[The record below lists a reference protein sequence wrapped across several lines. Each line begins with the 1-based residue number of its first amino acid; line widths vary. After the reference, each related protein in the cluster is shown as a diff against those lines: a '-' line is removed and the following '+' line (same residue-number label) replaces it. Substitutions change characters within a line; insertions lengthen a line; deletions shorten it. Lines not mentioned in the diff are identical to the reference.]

1 MKAIVVCLTEISDRI
16 TNLDMQLKRESFL
29 PYTIRNCEVAGMRF
43 YRLQYI
49 KHIVFLPQIAYRI
62 QMQATQAI
70 CPRAAF
76 AAKQQIFFAIW
87 HLPTEKRIKGVS
99 SANYR
104 AMDANRKIKYIT
116 CHPRRNQDSSQPIR
130 QTSPALVESPLHG
143 EGVNP
148 GHLR

>member
-62 QMQATQAI
+62 QM
-70 CPRAAF
+70 
-76 AAKQQIFFAIW
+76 
-87 HLPTEKRIKGVS
+87 
-99 SANYR
+99 
-104 AMDANRKIKYIT
+104 
-116 CHPRRNQDSSQPIR
+116 
-130 QTSPALVESPLHG
+130 
-143 EGVNP
+143 
-148 GHLR
+148 